1 MKPEELDNP
10 KARFTQEELLGEL
23 ESYFRRPNIIQP
35 GDLTPSMIQIY
46 FKLHRVGEVLEK
58 MEQVATEHP
67 EEWTLV
73 ECRYK
78 NGRCGKVLRKI
89 K

>member
-35 GDLTPSMIQIY
+35 GDLTPTMIQNFYKINRA
-46 FKLHRVGEVLEK
+46 KTVLPK
-58 MEQVATEHP
+58 MEQVVAEHP
-67 EEWTLV
+67 EEWILV
-73 ECRYK
+73 DVTYR

>member
-1 MKPEELDNP
+1 MKSEELDDP

-23 ESYFRRPNIIQP
+23 ESYFRRPNVIQP
-35 GDLTPSMIQIY
+35 GDLTPTMIQNY
-46 FKLHRVGEVLEK
+46 FKLNRAGEVLEK

-67 EEWTLV
+67 DEWGLV
-73 ECRYK
+73 ECRYR
-78 NGRCGKVLRKI
+78 NGRIGKVLRKI